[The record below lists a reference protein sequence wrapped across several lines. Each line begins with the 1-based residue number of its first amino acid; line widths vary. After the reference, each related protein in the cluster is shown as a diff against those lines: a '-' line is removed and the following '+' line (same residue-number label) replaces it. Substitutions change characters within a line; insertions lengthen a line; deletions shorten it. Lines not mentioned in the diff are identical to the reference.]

1 MTDERGLW
9 CGKRTD
15 TKEWITGYLRKIDP
29 YMLFP
34 HCDRDNE
41 TGIEVDGETL
51 GRYTE
56 HHNKNG
62 NLVFAGDI
70 IKSRSNQLFLV
81 EFNITRLDFAIRPLT
96 KKPYVRMLI
105 GSLRNFEVAGNI
117 HDNIELLKSA
127 TSEDIGNAAQDTL
140 LPAT

>member
-1 MTDERGLW
+1 MNENRGLW
-9 CGKRTD
+9 RGKRTD

-56 HHNKNG
+56 HHDKNG

-70 IKSRSNQLFLV
+70 IKGQSNLLCLV
-81 EFNITRLDFAIRPLT
+81 EFNITRLTFTIRPLIR
-96 KKPYVRMLI
+96 KARVRLSFN
-105 GSLRNFEVAGNI
+105 SLRSLRLWVI
-117 HDNIELLKSA
+117 STTTPSYWQKKSR
-127 TSEDIGNAAQDTL
+127 S
-140 LPAT
+140 

>member
-1 MTDERGLW
+1 MTEERGLW
-9 CGKRTD
+9 RGKRTD

-29 YMLFP
+29 YVLCP

-56 HHNKNG
+56 HHDKNG

-81 EFNITRLDFAIRPLT
+81 EFNITRLDFAIRLLT

-105 GSLRNFEVAGNI
+105 GSLRNFEIVGNI
-117 HDNIELLKSA
+117 HDSSELLKGGKQ
-127 TSEDIGNAAQDTL
+127 E
-140 LPAT
+140 